1 MDPEHIDTDTD
12 EAQATITEFLEA
24 NTGSVL
30 VVEELVDRFTGYAYF
45 IPLENGDTVRRRW
58 GFKHDEHVDHP
69 DPTPVG
75 TWSSSRLPHATIA
88 KGLLLTGI
96 DRLTVA
102 EIGEI
107 EIVNE
112 NQNNT
117 KFLVDIG
124 AEHIEAHV
132 DNYYEDYAVEEIPAE

>member
-1 MDPEHIDTDTD
+1 LTTRTQRQSGRGHLRDSLT
-12 EAQATITEFLEA
+12 
-24 NTGSVL
+24 
-30 VVEELVDRFTGYAYF
+30 
-45 IPLENGDTVRRRW
+45 PLSQKDY
-58 GFKHDEHVDHP
+58 
-69 DPTPVG
+69 
-75 TWSSSRLPHATIA
+75 
-88 KGLLLTGI
+88 LLTGI